1 MQKKVAIISFLI
13 IFIIKINAQ
22 EFGTASYYS
31 NRFQGA
37 RTMSGERL
45 DNELFTAAHKTL
57 PFGTILKVTNLRN
70 GKWVVVK
77 INDRGKLKRGRIV
90 DVSLAAAKELDIVK
104 LGVANVKAEIVQ
116 PAEGITIFNSL
127 PIIPPQ
133 KIDQLPIKDITLPD
147 KLANNDHITEN
158 GKLLTLK

>member
-1 MQKKVAIISFLI
+1 MQKTVAIIFILT
-13 IFIIKINAQ
+13 IFIIRINAQ
-22 EFGTASYYS
+22 EIGTASYYS

-57 PFGTILKVTNLRN
+57 PFGTLLKVTNLTN

-90 DVSLAAAKELDIVK
+90 DVSLVAAKELDMVK
-104 LGVANVKAEIVQ
+104 LGIAKVKAEIVQ

-133 KIDQLPIKDITLPD
+133 KIDQLPIKDIALPD
-147 KLANNDHITEN
+147 KLAKKDGINEN
-158 GKLLTLK
+158 GNLLTSE